1 MKNNSANPGKVCV
14 LLSGGIDST
23 ACVSFYLGQHFS
35 VRALFIDYGQLAANA
50 EWEACQKVCD
60 YLDLKAVRMDVKGFG
75 QLIPS
80 GLTNDSLEIA
90 KEAFVPTRNLLFLVL
105 GSAYGYV
112 KSALVIALGLLS
124 NPIFPDQTSDFVEE
138 SERTISKTL
147 GLDVKILA
155 PLLSL
160 NKLDVLKL
168 AHRYDFPM
176 EYTYSCHSGDKRPCG
191 HCISCKER
199 IAAEKCLNDSNANS

>member
-1 MKNNSANPGKVCV
+1 MLS
-14 LLSGGIDST
+14 SGGIDS
-23 ACVSFYLGQHFS
+23 S
-35 VRALFIDYGQLAANA
+35 VMMLMLKKRGCRLFPLFIDYGQLAANA
-50 EWEACQKVCD
+50 EWKACQKVCD
-60 YLDLKAVRMDVKGFG
+60 YLDLKAVRMDVKGFA

-138 SERTISKTL
+138 SERTISKAL

-160 NKLDVLKL
+160 NKLDVLRL